1 LDLYIYCAGGLGK
14 EIHDLALRIN
24 YRFKHWDS
32 ILFIDDVLFS
42 TECIDIMNF
51 EKFIEVPKDQHQVVV
66 ANGEPEHRA
75 TIRRRLVNSQTKL
88 AYLVDPSC
96 VVSPSAELRAGAI
109 VSALCSISTKALLM
123 ENCFVNVMSIVGH
136 DVIVGEDTVISSH
149 VNLGGGVVIGDR
161 TYIGMG
167 TQIKERICIGSD
179 VIIGMGSVVHTDI
192 PDGMIALG
200 NPARVMRRN
209 DDRRVFR

>member
-1 LDLYIYCAGGLGK
+1 MDLYIYCAGGLGK
-14 EIHDLALRIN
+14 EVHDLALRIN
-24 YRFKHWDS
+24 HRSKHWDS
-32 ILFIDDVLFS
+32 ILFIDDVLLS
-42 TECIDIMNF
+42 NNRSDIINF
-51 EKFIEVPKDQHQVVV
+51 EKFIEAPKHDSLVVV
-66 ANGEPEHRA
+66 ANGEPAHRA
-75 TIRRRLVNSQTKL
+75 TLRSRLASSQAKL
-88 AYLVDPSC
+88 ASLVDPSC
-96 VVSPSAELRAGAI
+96 VVSSAAELRPGAI

-136 DVIVGEDTVISSH
+136 DVIVGEDSVISSQ

-167 TQIKERICIGSD
+167 SQIKERICIGSD

-209 DDRRVFR
+209 DDKRVFR